1 MSRNDVYY
9 EDYYRAEGRNI
20 PDPHREGLVPLESAD
35 LSNSADSSNPTDLE
49 KRADRE
55 QTVEEA
61 LYIIG
66 KNVLGKR
73 RI

>member
-35 LSNSADSSNPTDLE
+35 SSNPTDLE
-49 KRADRE
+49 ERADRE